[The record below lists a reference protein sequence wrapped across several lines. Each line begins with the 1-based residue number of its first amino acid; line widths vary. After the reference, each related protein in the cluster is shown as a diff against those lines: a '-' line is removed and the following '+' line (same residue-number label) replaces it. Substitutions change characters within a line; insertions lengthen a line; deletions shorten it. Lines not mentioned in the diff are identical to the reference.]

1 MSFGQYIKVLITV
14 MASSGLLLGVVL
26 GGVLLSQ
33 GEMSANIDLTLEFGT
48 FDGLWFPLLVPSLAI
63 VLTVLL
69 SPLSYPL
76 YRLLST
82 ERH

>member
-1 MSFGQYIKVLITV
+1 MSFGQYIKLLITV

-33 GEMSANIDLTLEFGT
+33 GEMSANIDLTLEIGT
-48 FDGLWFPLLVPSLAI
+48 LDGLWFPLLVPLLAI
-63 VLTVLL
+63 VLTVLV

-76 YRLLST
+76 YRLLSPG
-82 ERH
+82 RH

>member
-1 MSFGQYIKVLITV
+1 MSFGQYIKLLTAV

-33 GEMSANIDLTLEFGT
+33 GEMSANIDLTLDFGPL
-48 FDGLWFPLLVPSLAI
+48 DGLWFPLLVPLLAI

-76 YRLLST
+76 YRLLSSV
-82 ERH
+82 RN

>member
-1 MSFGQYIKVLITV
+1 MSFGQYIKLLIAV

-33 GEMSANIDLTLEFGT
+33 GEMSANIDLTLDFGPL
-48 FDGLWFPLLVPSLAI
+48 DGLWFPLLVPLLAI

-76 YRLLST
+76 YRLLSSV
-82 ERH
+82 RN